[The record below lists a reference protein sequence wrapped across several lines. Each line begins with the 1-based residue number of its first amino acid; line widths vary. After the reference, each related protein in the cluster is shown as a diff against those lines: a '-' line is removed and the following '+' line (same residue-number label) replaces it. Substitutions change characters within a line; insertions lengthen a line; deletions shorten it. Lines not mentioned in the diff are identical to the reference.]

1 MKYTLWTTL
10 GAALLLA
17 NVGLAGAQPAH
28 STRAH
33 AKKPVV
39 PSSPVPVSTGAR
51 GPDHPFPDVPKD
63 HWAFAAV
70 EAVRKAGIIVGY
82 PAGTATTGR

>member
-1 MKYTLWTTL
+1 MKHTLWTIL

-17 NVGLAGAQPAH
+17 NVSLVGAHPAH

-33 AKKPVV
+33 AKKPV
-39 PSSPVPVSTGAR
+39 SLSAPVSSER
-51 GPDHPFPDVPKD
+51 ESKGPDHPFPDVPKD

-70 EAVRKAGIIVGY
+70 ETVRKAGIIVGY
-82 PAGTATTGR
+82 PTGTLTPGR